1 MWDSVKSKVKNV
13 TTTTTKA
20 AAASTKAAAAVA
32 TPAAAAAATSFGA
45 TLEQALRGRVEAL
58 IDTSRPEGP
67 AFLAATGGTEIA
79 KALGL
84 GPLEKLCKPL
94 IVPAALTIALRDGR
108 LSAADTALLSA
119 TGAAYTT
126 GDVILMLGGGHAS
139 RSKGRLI
146 AGAAAFGVGHLAL
159 GSLMLRSGLRFKPLQ
174 SAVHG
179 VVAGGVGMML
189 VSEDSGNA
197 PLAGYAGLLA
207 SLSALATSVDR
218 SNGPA
223 ATVLAV
229 AGPSFLLSDALI
241 LARRKAEGGSITA
254 RALDVA
260 VIDTYALAALLM
272 ITGTAAAARFAG
284 SGS

>member
-1 MWDSVKSKVKNV
+1 MTTEMSDSTVAKIKNNKVKGKIKNKIKNL
-13 TTTTTKA
+13 TTTTPQ
-20 AAASTKAAAAVA
+20 A
-32 TPAAAAAATSFGA
+32 TFAD
-45 TLEQALRGRVEAL
+45 TLMQALATRVEGL
-58 IDTSRPEGP
+58 MDTSRPEGP

-79 KALGL
+79 KALEF

-94 IVPAALTIALRDGR
+94 IVPAALTIALRDGS
-108 LSAADTALLSA
+108 LSATDAALLSV

-139 RSKGRLI
+139 RSKGRLV
-146 AGAAAFGVGHLAL
+146 AGAAAFGVGHLAV

-179 VVAGGVGMML
+179 VIAGGVGMML
-189 VSEDSGNA
+189 LSEGKDNA

-207 SLSALATSVDR
+207 TLSALATSVDR
-218 SNGPA
+218 SHGPA

-229 AGPSFLLSDALI
+229 AGPSFLVSDALI
-241 LARRKAEGGSITA
+241 LVRRKAEAGSLKA
-254 RALDVA
+254 RALDVG

-272 ITGTAAAARFAG
+272 LTGTAAAARFAG